1 MKKKIGKNESQGMDR
16 RTFLKASSA
25 ISLGAAATLGI
36 PRGSSAQSVKKYSG
50 EKIDAFCHIMPQKF
64 TEVLYKKCRPTWYIG
79 NMQRLPALTNLD
91 LRFKAMD
98 KYEGMRQLF
107 SLGMPPIE
115 YAVPPKDAVDMA
127 RMANDEMAELVNKY
141 PNRFVGAVAG
151 LPMNDMN
158 ATLRETERAM
168 KDLKFKGVQIAS
180 SINGKPLDRP
190 EFFGLYE
197 MMAEYDLPIWI
208 HPTKDVDI
216 PDYPDEKV
224 SRYGIHNNF
233 AWAFETTKAMHRLVF
248 SGVMEKYPNLKFFI
262 HHCGAM
268 VPFFVGR
275 LPESP
280 PEVGDVMK
288 LTKPPLE
295 YFKKF
300 YVDTVLAG
308 NTSALMC
315 GYSLFGADKMLFASD
330 YPYPGGAAKGDIALG
345 EVIESVERMNITD
358 EEKAKI
364 FSKNARKLLK
374 LA

>member
-1 MKKKIGKNESQGMDR
+1 
-16 RTFLKASSA
+16 
-25 ISLGAAATLGI
+25 
-36 PRGSSAQSVKKYSG
+36 
-50 EKIDAFCHIMPQKF
+50 
-64 TEVLYKKCRPTWYIG
+64 
-79 NMQRLPALTNLD
+79 
-91 LRFKAMD
+91 
-98 KYEGMRQLF
+98 
-107 SLGMPPIE
+107 
-115 YAVPPKDAVDMA
+115 
-127 RMANDEMAELVNKY
+127 
-141 PNRFVGAVAG
+141 
-151 LPMNDMN
+151 
-158 ATLRETERAM
+158 
-168 KDLKFKGVQIAS
+168 
-180 SINGKPLDRP
+180 
-190 EFFGLYE
+190 
-197 MMAEYDLPIWI
+197 
-208 HPTKDVDI
+208 
-216 PDYPDEKV
+216 
-224 SRYGIHNNF
+224 
-233 AWAFETTKAMHRLVF
+233 
-248 SGVMEKYPNLKFFI
+248 MEKYPNLKFFI

-288 LTKPPLE
+288 LTKTPLE
-295 YFKKF
+295 YFNEF